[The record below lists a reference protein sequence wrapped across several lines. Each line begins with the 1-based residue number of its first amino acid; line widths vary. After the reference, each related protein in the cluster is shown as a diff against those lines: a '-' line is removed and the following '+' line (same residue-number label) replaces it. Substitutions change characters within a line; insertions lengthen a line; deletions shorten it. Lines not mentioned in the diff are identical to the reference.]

1 MRIDDDLLPSTLLTV
16 IVAVPIDLPT
26 IKPELLTLTI
36 LLFDEDHV
44 RDLFVALVGKT
55 LTDN

>member
-1 MRIDDDLLPSTLLTV
+1 MRIDADLLPSTLLTV

-26 IKPELLTLTI
+26 IKPELETLTI